1 MNKVFLFSFLLAF
14 SFELIIKRASE
25 PQCDIKT
32 GKTTFKI
39 TAEEEKIGEIDPGN
53 SAISLFFYLNRTNTT
68 NRYAVQCSIP
78 IHIHEKNATDTDDD
92 TKEIENEK
100 EEIEEKKKDENENYE
115 EEKEKEKGEEN
126 DIIDENEEKEELSE
140 KELENFYENEEKDF
154 NDNEIESEEKEEEK
168 EGKEKDFDDNEI
180 ELEEEEKGNEIED
193 EMRDTDISPN
203 EDNQIEEESSF
214 NDNPEENIIDEE
226 TEEKDKENTIDNEP
240 EEKEN
245 SIDYELEE
253 KDEIKENEKEKQ
265 EIIDDEFEDE
275 NDNED
280 ENKKREEKEE
290 EKEEGKD
297 KYIDGEPEEEKEN
310 KKEGKEDEE
319 EDSNYEFEEPE
330 EEEEEFKMDDHR
342 NNNIRL
348 LESTYEINEGTC
360 IINNAIDKNETVN
373 IDNKYLSNQ
382 DNLTIKFETNSIQ
395 VAKCNENKEEKL
407 LNIINIFI
415 SFRQLNKFNFERAK
429 RRVIFIFMGIITQS
443 LPKGHQIS
451 MDVNLVKGG
460 LPEKKRSLAVCT
472 LKENVVIINGKSLQG
487 QFDCIILDVDDADSF
502 VFVDSPYIAGIPDN
516 SVLLNPVLTEIYISK
531 GKLKD
536 YSNGTDTGN
545 EIPPQFNSTSI
556 DSSNCESNG
565 KFKIIGKLNSEL
577 KDDLIFELPI
587 SYPENLT
594 ASCSIKKEKE
604 NKTMEIECETNGNVN
619 EKIIIGQNTILNKNK
634 DELLVLGKV
643 EVNRTK
649 CGNAKIISVTRKLEY
664 PIAFRQVSKFRYDP
678 ILKRIYY
685 NFYGLTPQSLTRG
698 RVIKMLVFVLNNGI
712 KTQQEV
718 TCTLNSD
725 VELKNNGYGQANF
738 MCETNSSDASE
749 GVELI
754 SSEEVSGINDDL
766 EEYQKNPNMTDQ
778 KIEETKNESEDGVGK
793 VIDYSLDNNTNRF
806 PPVFEILDIDTNNCK
821 KKGKIK
827 IKARYNVNMTKKT
840 SFEIPLSYPASSMK
854 CNSPKAEAGEEVT
867 IKCKIQKD
875 FYNIGQIL
883 IEPKIIKKKH
893 REMLFIK
900 KYNNAINSLT
910 CSNFNQIK
918 LESSS
923 KKLNAK
929 YTFLKT
935 NNFRLTP
942 NKGITFKIFLYLVNG
957 IYENHIPI
965 NVIIIKKK
973 ARRLRNLDGFNDEE
987 ELELSI
993 DCNVTNSTGKLGTL
1007 ECTNNSINIDNT
1019 SDISSLE
1026 IESDD
1031 ISGISEFNSNP
1042 IETDQNGDTS
1052 DVNESEISML
1062 TNPKINGANCQNSGI
1077 FNINGTLSENVNAK
1091 NDLNIEFLN
1100 PPDTGGL
1107 CKYNN
1112 GNKDRNLN
1120 IECQS
1125 KDEFEEDYIIT
1136 EQQFVGDN
1144 LLINSIE
1151 ADKDNT
1157 FSCSIGSLSDKVT
1170 EDEVEVEP
1178 PRYGSNSTNRYY
1190 TNEKSSQGLSG
1201 GSITAIVL
1209 VSVFVLLVTAVLIA
1223 FIKNG
1228 IIFGSKSGE
1237 LIQST
1242 SSIQQANSSTNIV

>member
-14 SFELIIKRASE
+14 SFELIIKKASE

-32 GKTTFKI
+32 GKTTLKI

-53 SAISLFFYLNRTNTT
+53 SAISLFFYLNGTNTT
-68 NRYAVQCSIP
+68 NSYAVQCSIP

-100 EEIEEKKKDENENYE
+100 EEIEEKKKDENDNYE
-115 EEKEKEKGEEN
+115 EEKEKEKREEN
-126 DIIDENEEKEELSE
+126 DIIDENEVKEELSE
-140 KELENFYENEEKDF
+140 KELENLDENEEKKE
-154 NDNEIESEEKEEEK
+154 NEKEI
-168 EGKEKDFDDNEI
+168 DDNEI
-180 ELEEEEKGNEIED
+180 ELEEKEKGKEIED
-193 EMRDTDISPN
+193 EMRATDISPN

-214 NDNPEENIIDEE
+214 NDNPEENKENIIDEE

-245 SIDYELEE
+245 TIDYEPEE

-265 EIIDDEFEDE
+265 EIFDDEFEDE
-275 NDNED
+275 NENED

-290 EKEEGKD
+290 EKD
-297 KYIDGEPEEEKEN
+297 KYIDVEPEEEKEN
-310 KKEGKEDEE
+310 KKEGKEDEKE
-319 EDSNYEFEEPE
+319 ESNYEFEEHE
-330 EEEEEFKMDDHR
+330 EEEEEFKMDEHR

-360 IINNAIDKNETVN
+360 IINDIIEKNETVN

-382 DNLTIKFETNSIQ
+382 DNLTIKCETKSIQ
-395 VAKCNENKEEKL
+395 VAKCNENKEEKV

-415 SFRQLNKFNFERAK
+415 SFRQLNKFNFESAK

-443 LPKGHQIS
+443 LPQGYQIS
-451 MDVNLVKGG
+451 MDVNLVKRG
-460 LPEKKRSLAVCT
+460 LPEKKRSLAMCT

-487 QFDCIILDVDDADSF
+487 QFDCIILDVDQADSF

-531 GKLKD
+531 GNLKD
-536 YSNGTDTGN
+536 YSNGADTGN

-619 EKIIIGQNTILNKNK
+619 ERIIIGQNTILNKNK
-634 DELLVLGKV
+634 DELLVIGKV
-643 EVNRTK
+643 EVNGIK

-698 RVIKMLVFVLNNGI
+698 IIIKMLVFVINNGT

-749 GVELI
+749 GVEII

-766 EEYQKNPNMTDQ
+766 DEYQKNPNMTDQ

-793 VIDYSLDNNTNRF
+793 VIDYSLENNTNRF
-806 PPVFEILDIDTNNCK
+806 PPLFEILDIDTNNCN

-827 IKARYNVNMTKKT
+827 IKARFSVNMTKKT

-854 CNSPKAEAGEEVT
+854 CTSPKAEAGEEVT

-900 KYNNAINSLT
+900 KYNIAMNSLT

-923 KKLNAK
+923 KKLNAN

-935 NNFRLTP
+935 NNFKLTP
-942 NKGITFKIFLYLVNG
+942 NKGITFKIFLYLVEGLISNQ
-957 IYENHIPI
+957 IPI
-965 NVIIIKKK
+965 NVMIIKKK

-993 DCNVTNSTGKLGTL
+993 DCNVTSSTGKVGTL
-1007 ECTNNSINIDNT
+1007 ECTNNSINIDNI

-1052 DVNESEISML
+1052 DVKESEISML
-1062 TNPKINGANCQNSGI
+1062 TNSKINGANCQNSGI
-1077 FNINGTLSENVNAK
+1077 FTIYGTLSENVNGK
-1091 NDLNIEFLN
+1091 NDLNLEFLN

-1112 GNKDRNLN
+1112 GVKDRNLN

-1144 LLINSIE
+1144 LLINSIK

-1170 EDEVEVEP
+1170 EDEVEDEL
-1178 PRYGSNSTNRYY
+1178 PRYGSNTTNRYY

-1209 VSVFVLLVTAVLIA
+1209 VSVFVLLVTAFLIA

-1228 IIFGSKSGE
+1228 IIFGSKPGE